1 MLTEIILGGL
11 AFLVALFAWLLHGAT
26 NNRLKDKENELD
38 YWVGVTDV
46 KREID
51 NKLANDP
58 DHAKRVR
65 DKYNQTE

>member
-1 MLTEIILGGL
+1 MISWLIGILALII
-11 AFLVALFAWLLHGAT
+11 ALFAWLLHGAT
-26 NNRLKDKENELD
+26 GNRMRDKEQELD
-38 YWVGVTDV
+38 EWSGVTDV

-65 DKYNQTE
+65 EKYNKAE